1 MLQSKESDMLKIA
14 VIIGSTRPKRRG
26 EAVGKWVY
34 EVAKKR
40 TDAEFELVDLLEQNL
55 PLLDEP
61 VPASQGI
68 YQKDHTKKW
77 SAKISPFD
85 GFVFVTPEYNHGMNA
100 ALKNALDFLYAEW
113 NNKACGFVS
122 YGGDGG
128 IRSVEMLRL
137 VMATLQIADV
147 SKAVSLSLRS
157 DFDGNN
163 FKPQAFQE
171 KSLSGMLDQLVAW
184 TGALKKLR

>member
-1 MLQSKESDMLKIA
+1 MPNRGMIRVA

-26 EAVGKWVY
+26 EAVGKWVF
-34 EVAKKR
+34 ESAKKR
-40 TDAEFELVDLLEQNL
+40 NDAEFELVDLLDYNL

-68 YQKDHTKKW
+68 YEKEHTKKW
-77 SAKISPFD
+77 SKKIASFD
-85 GFVFVTPEYNHGMNA
+85 AFVFVTPEYNHGVNG
-100 ALKNALDFLYAEW
+100 ALKNAIDFLYKEW
-113 NNKACGFVS
+113 NDKVCGFVS

-128 IRSVEMLRL
+128 VRSVEMLRL

-147 SKAVSLSLRS
+147 SKAVTLSLRG
-157 DFDGNN
+157 DFDASG

-171 KSLSGMLDQLVAW
+171 KSLNGMLDQVVSW
-184 TGALKKLR
+184 GQALQKIRS